1 VSPLTQHARRDRKV
15 RHGIAAV
22 TGLMMWSSVVW
33 AEPPHPL
40 DIQEYRVEGNTVL
53 PPTDIERAVYDFLGP
68 DRTPADIEKARAA
81 LEDLYQKRGYPT
93 VTVEVPRQP
102 ADTGIV
108 HITVTERRI
117 GSLRVVNSHYHVPS
131 AIKAGAPSLAPGTV
145 PNVNDV
151 RRDML
156 ALNRQPGPVV
166 TPALHAGRDPD
177 TMDVDLDVTDTL
189 PLHGSLEL
197 NNRRSADTTPL
208 RLVGTLGYDNLFQR
222 GDSIAMFFQ
231 VAPENTADALVF
243 SGAYTLRIPGT
254 DLSLLASYLKSDS
267 DVAAIGGTDVVG
279 KGQIAGL
286 RLIVPFPERN
296 SLTHSLTLGAD
307 YKDFAQSLTLQGQG
321 NRVPLIYYPVTIAYA
336 ATLTAAR
343 SRTDLAAA
351 TVMGTPEFGGSTA
364 ELQLNRAYATGSF
377 IYLKASLIH
386 TRELPFGM
394 QFWARIQGQASADAL
409 VPNEQFAAG
418 GIDTV
423 RGYLEAEVLG
433 DDAAGFQ
440 LELRSPSFAE
450 AVAPQLNELRLHLFA
465 DAAETSINRPLPE
478 QRRSYGLSS
487 LGFGVQARFANHI
500 TAAFEDA
507 VTLTDAITTKHDANA
522 LLFRILGDF

>member
-1 VSPLTQHARRDRKV
+1 MAGLTV
-15 RHGIAAV
+15 
-22 TGLMMWSSVVW
+22 WSSVAW
-33 AEPPHPL
+33 AEPPHQL

-53 PPTDIERAVYDFLGP
+53 PPTDIENAVYDFLGP

-81 LEDLYQKRGYPT
+81 LEELYQKRGYPT
-93 VTVEVPRQP
+93 VTVEVPRQS

-108 HITVTERRI
+108 HITVTERRV
-117 GSLRVVNSHYHVPS
+117 GRLRVVNAQYHEPS

-145 PNVNDV
+145 PNINDV

-166 TPALHAGRDPD
+166 TPALHAGREPD

-222 GDSIAMFFQ
+222 GDSIALFFQ

-267 DVAAIGGTDVVG
+267 DVATIGGTDVVG

-286 RLIVPFPERN
+286 RLIVPLPERDRLSHN
-296 SLTHSLTLGAD
+296 LTLGAD

-321 NRVPLIYYPVTIAYA
+321 NRVPLTYYPVTIAYA
-336 ATLTAAR
+336 ATVTADR
-343 SRTDLAAA
+343 SRTDLAVA
-351 TVMGTPEFGGSTA
+351 TVMGTPEFSASTA
-364 ELQLNRAYATGSF
+364 ELENNRRDATGSF
-377 IYLKASLIH
+377 VYFKTSVSH
-386 TRELPFGM
+386 THELPLGM
-394 QFWARIQGQASADAL
+394 QLWARVQGQASADAL

-433 DDAAGFQ
+433 DDAADFQ

-465 DAAETSINRPLPE
+465 DAAETSINR
-478 QRRSYGLSS
+478 RSPDQHRTYGLSS
-487 LGFGVQARFANHI
+487 LGFGVRARFANHL

-507 VTLTDAITTKHDANA
+507 VTLTDAITTRHDANA